1 LERPVEETKNKII
14 NKIINRQAK
23 VVVIGLGY
31 VGLPLAVENAKA
43 GFNVTGIDKSEERVN
58 LLKAGKNYISDV
70 SEVDL
75 KQLVSEG
82 KIYVTSDYDSLKQA
96 DVIIICLPTPLTA
109 TRDPDIS
116 QIIDV
121 IEKIAVSI
129 RRGQLVTL
137 ESTTYPG
144 TTQEIVLP
152 KLLTKGLKVG
162 EDFFLAFSPER
173 VDPGNKRFKTKN
185 ISKVVGG
192 VTPTCLEVAQIFYT
206 QTIKQIVPVSSPAAA
221 EMTKIFENVYRAV
234 NIALVN
240 ELMFI
245 CDRMGLDVWE
255 IVEAAGTKPF
265 GFQIFHPGPGV
276 GGHCI
281 PVDPFY
287 LTWKAKEFDFYSNLI
302 ETAVQI
308 NIKASYFVAQKVW
321 EYLNRIN
328 KKSICDSRILVLG
341 AAYKKDIE
349 DCRESPA
356 VKIMSILADY
366 GAEVIYHDPFIPT
379 VELTSKRSLKSVDLT
394 EEELARA
401 DCVVIATDHSC
412 FDYEWIADHAS
423 ILVDTRNT
431 TKGLKRKSN
440 KIFRI

>member
-1 LERPVEETKNKII
+1 MERPVEETKNKII
-14 NKIINRQAK
+14 NRRAE

-31 VGLPLAVENAKA
+31 VGLPLAVENARA
-43 GFNVTGIDKSEERVN
+43 GFHVIGIDKSEERIN
-58 LLKAGKNYISDV
+58 LLKAGKSYISDV
-70 SEVDL
+70 SGADL
-75 KQLVSEG
+75 KRLIAGG
-82 KIYVTSDYDSLKQA
+82 KISVTCDYGSLGLA
-96 DVIIICLPTPLTA
+96 DVIIICVPTPLTA

-121 IEKIAVSI
+121 IEKIAGTV

-137 ESTTYPG
+137 ESTTFPG

-152 KLLTKGLKVG
+152 RLLTKGLKVG

-173 VDPGNKRFKTKN
+173 VDPGNKRFRTKN

-192 VTPTCLEVAQIFYT
+192 VTPTCLDVAQTFYV
-206 QTIKQIVPVSSPAAA
+206 QTIKHMVPVSSPAAA
-221 EMTKIFENVYRAV
+221 EMTKIFENIYRAV

-245 CDRMGLDVWE
+245 CDRMGLDIWE

-265 GFQIFHPGPGV
+265 GFQTFHPGPGV

-287 LTWKAKEFDFYSNLI
+287 LTWKAKEYDFYSNLI

-321 EYLNRIN
+321 QCLNKIN
-328 KKSICDSRILVLG
+328 KKSICEARVLVLG
-341 AAYKKDIE
+341 AAYKKDIA
-349 DCRESPA
+349 DSRESPA
-356 VKIMSILADY
+356 VKIMSILTNY
-366 GAEVIYHDPFIPT
+366 GAEVVYHDPYIPT
-379 VELTSKRSLKSVDLT
+379 VELNPKRKLKSVELT
-394 EEELARA
+394 REELARA

-412 FDYEWIADHAS
+412 FDYEWIAGHAS
-423 ILVDTRNT
+423 MLVDTRNS
-431 TKGLKRKSN
+431 TKGLQVESN
-440 KIFRI
+440 TIIRI

>member
-1 LERPVEETKNKII
+1 MERPVEETKNKII
-14 NKIINRQAK
+14 NHQAK

-75 KQLVSEG
+75 KQLVFNG
-82 KIYVTSDYDSLKQA
+82 KISVTCEYDSLGLA

-121 IEKIAVSI
+121 IEKIAVSM

-137 ESTTYPG
+137 ESTTFPG

-152 KLLTKGLKVG
+152 RLLTKGLKVG

-185 ISKVVGG
+185 ISKVIGG
-192 VTPTCLEVAQIFYT
+192 VTSTCLDVAQTFYA
-206 QTIKQIVPVSSPAAA
+206 QTIKHMVPVSTPAAA
-221 EMTKIFENVYRAV
+221 EMTKIFENIYRAV

-265 GFQIFHPGPGV
+265 GFQTFHPGPGV

-287 LTWKAKEFDFYSNLI
+287 LTWKVKEYDFYSNLI

-321 EYLNRIN
+321 EGLNKIN
-328 KKSICDSRILVLG
+328 KKSICEARVLVLG

-349 DCRESPA
+349 DSRESPA
-356 VKIMSILADY
+356 VKIMSILANY
-366 GAEVIYHDPFIPT
+366 GADVVYHDPFIPT
-379 VELTSKRSLKSVDLT
+379 VELTSKRNLKSVELT
-394 EEELARA
+394 EEELTRA

-412 FDYEWIADHAS
+412 FDYEWIADRAS

-431 TKGLKRKSN
+431 TKGLQVKSN
-440 KIFRI
+440 TIIRI

>member
-1 LERPVEETKNKII
+1 MERPVEELK

-43 GFNVTGIDKSEERVN
+43 GFIVTGIDKSEERVN
-58 LLKAGKNYISDV
+58 LLKAGVNYISDV
-70 SEVDL
+70 SESDL
-75 KQLVSEG
+75 KQMVSSG
-82 KIYVTSDYDSLKQA
+82 KISVTCEYDSLVLA

-121 IEKIAVSI
+121 IGKIAAII

-137 ESTTYPG
+137 ESTTFPG

-152 KLLTKGLKVG
+152 GLSAGGLKVG

-185 ISKVVGG
+185 ISKVIGG
-192 VTPTCLEVAQIFYT
+192 VTLTCLDVAQTFYA
-206 QTIKQIVPVSSPAAA
+206 QTIKHMVPVSSPAAA
-221 EMTKIFENVYRAV
+221 EMTKIFENIYRAV

-265 GFQIFHPGPGV
+265 GFQTFHPGPGV

-287 LTWKAKEFDFYSNLI
+287 LTWKAKEYDFYSNLI
-302 ETAVQI
+302 ETAVEI

-321 EYLNRIN
+321 QYINQIN
-328 KKSICDSRILVLG
+328 KKSICESRILVLG

-356 VKIMSILADY
+356 VKIMSILASY
-366 GAEVIYHDPFIPT
+366 GAEVVYHDPYIPK
-379 VELTSKRSLKSVDLT
+379 VEINQKRALKSVDLT
-394 EEELARA
+394 EEELTRA

-412 FDYEWIADHAS
+412 FDYEWIADRAAL
-423 ILVDTRNT
+423 LVDTRNT
-431 TKGLKRKSN
+431 TKCLQGKSN
-440 KIFRI
+440 KIIRI

>member
-1 LERPVEETKNKII
+1 MERPVEETK

-43 GFNVTGIDKSEERVN
+43 GFNVTGIDKNEERVN
-58 LLKAGKNYISDV
+58 LLKKGKNYISDV

-75 KQLVSEG
+75 KHLLSKGRITVS
-82 KIYVTSDYDSLKQA
+82 SDYDRLRWA

-121 IEKIAVSI
+121 IDRIAKSL

-152 KLLTKGLKVG
+152 KLLKKGLKVG

-206 QTIKQIVPVSSPAAA
+206 QTIKHTLKA
-221 EMTKIFENVYRAV
+221 
-234 NIALVN
+234 NI
-240 ELMFI
+240 
-245 CDRMGLDVWE
+245 
-255 IVEAAGTKPF
+255 P
-265 GFQIFHPGPGV
+265 
-276 GGHCI
+276 
-281 PVDPFY
+281 
-287 LTWKAKEFDFYSNLI
+287 
-302 ETAVQI
+302 
-308 NIKASYFVAQKVW
+308 
-321 EYLNRIN
+321 
-328 KKSICDSRILVLG
+328 
-341 AAYKKDIE
+341 
-349 DCRESPA
+349 
-356 VKIMSILADY
+356 
-366 GAEVIYHDPFIPT
+366 
-379 VELTSKRSLKSVDLT
+379 
-394 EEELARA
+394 
-401 DCVVIATDHSC
+401 
-412 FDYEWIADHAS
+412 
-423 ILVDTRNT
+423 
-431 TKGLKRKSN
+431 
-440 KIFRI
+440 

>member
-1 LERPVEETKNKII
+1 MERPVEETK

-75 KQLVSEG
+75 KQLAAKG
-82 KIYVTSDYDSLKQA
+82 KITVTCEYDSLELA
-96 DVIIICLPTPLTA
+96 DVIIICLPTPLTV

-116 QIIDV
+116 QIIFV
-121 IEKIAVSI
+121 IEKIAESI

-137 ESTTYPG
+137 ESTTFPG

-152 KLLTKGLKVG
+152 RLLKRGLKVG

-185 ISKVVGG
+185 ISKVIGG
-192 VTPTCLEVAQIFYT
+192 VTSTCLALAQTFYA
-206 QTIKQIVPVSSPAAA
+206 QTIKHMVPVSSPAAA
-221 EMTKIFENVYRAV
+221 EMTKIFENIYRAV

-265 GFQIFHPGPGV
+265 GFQTFHPGPGV

-287 LTWKAKEFDFYSNLI
+287 LTWKAKEYDFYSNLI

-321 EYLNRIN
+321 ECLNKIN
-328 KKSICDSRILVLG
+328 KKSICEARVLVLG

-366 GAEVIYHDPFIPT
+366 GAEVVYHDPFIPT
-379 VELTSKRSLKSVDLT
+379 VELTAKRNLKSVDLT
-394 EEELARA
+394 EEELTRA

-412 FDYEWIADHAS
+412 FDYEWIADRAS
-423 ILVDTRNT
+423 MLVDTRNT
-431 TKGLKRKSN
+431 TKGLQVKSN
-440 KIFRI
+440 TIIRI

>member
-1 LERPVEETKNKII
+1 M
-14 NKIINRQAK
+14 
-23 VVVIGLGY
+23 
-31 VGLPLAVENAKA
+31 
-43 GFNVTGIDKSEERVN
+43 
-58 LLKAGKNYISDV
+58 
-70 SEVDL
+70 
-75 KQLVSEG
+75 
-82 KIYVTSDYDSLKQA
+82 KQA